1 MTAPQ
6 PRAKSPSKK
15 QTSATARTWAMRAM
29 IALVLGLGIGGAVGV
44 VGVRR
49 MDPGHPGQPDSL
61 RAMLDSVRDRA
72 ASDPLTQRRAA
83 DSSDAAQRAG
93 RYADSMAL
101 ANDSTAPAVPN
112 VVGMEEG
119 AARFTIE
126 LLGLVVGSVQF
137 KASPLPAG
145 TVMASVPVA
154 MRKVRLGTAIDLV
167 LSDGRSP
174 TDTTDTAAF
183 LHALLRL
190 P

>member
-1 MTAPQ
+1 
-6 PRAKSPSKK
+6 
-15 QTSATARTWAMRAM
+15 M

>member
-1 MTAPQ
+1 MTAP
-6 PRAKSPSKK
+6 RARPTPTKRSS
-15 QTSATARTWAMRAM
+15 TTAGAWTMRAL
-29 IALVLGLGIGGAVGV
+29 IAVLSGLAIGGAVGV

-49 MDPGHPGQPDSL
+49 LDPGHPGKPDSLQAMLDSL
-61 RAMLDSVRDRA
+61 RARA
-72 ASDPLTQRRAA
+72 ANDPLTQRRAA
-83 DSSDAAQRAG
+83 DSSDAAQRVG

-126 LLGLVVGSVQF
+126 LLGLAVGSVQF
-137 KASPLPAG
+137 KASPQPAG
-145 TVMASVPVA
+145 TVIASVPVA

-167 LSDGRSP
+167 LSDGKQPS
-174 TDTTDTAAF
+174 DTADLFAST
-183 LHALLRL
+183 HALPRF

>member
-1 MTAPQ
+1 MTAPDAR
-6 PRAKSPSKK
+6 PKSTKRSSTTLGTWTIRAL
-15 QTSATARTWAMRAM
+15 
-29 IALVLGLGIGGAVGV
+29 IALLMGLAIGGAVGV

-49 MDPGHPGQPDSL
+49 LDPGHPGQPDSL
-61 RAMLDSVRDRA
+61 QAMLDSLRA
-72 ASDPLTQRRAA
+72 REANDPLTQRRAA

-126 LLGLVVGSVQF
+126 LLGLGVGSVQF
-137 KASPLPAG
+137 KASVQPAG
-145 TVMASVPVA
+145 TVISSVPVA

-167 LSDGRSP
+167 LSDGKPPS
-174 TDTTDTAAF
+174 DTTDTVASSRAF
-183 LHALLRL
+183 SRF